1 MFNIG
6 GGEIIGLAVLGMILV
21 GPERMPSIAADAA
34 RYLNKLKKFA
44 QNATD
49 ELKENLGPGYEDLKV
64 TDLNPKKF
72 IKKTIGDAMEQ
83 VEEKP
88 AAKVR
93 SGFVMNLVDQITE
106 ALSKVN
112 DPELHKPITELGMV
126 ETITVSDGIAKLK
139 ILLTIVGCPMKD
151 RLQSD
156 ITNSL
161 SDLAEIKKVE
171 IEFGVMSEEQRNNVK
186 KIIRGGR
193 EKFIPFAQPDSL
205 TRVLGIASGKG
216 GVGKSSVTVNLAVA
230 AAKRGLK
237 VGILDA
243 DVYGHSVPRLM
254 GILDQR
260 PTAIDQTFIPVE
272 NYGVKVVSMEM
283 FKPERSDPVAYRG
296 PLLHRVLE
304 QLLSDAY
311 WGDLDLLLLD
321 LPPGTGDIAISLGQ
335 LIPTSEIVV
344 VTTPQIAAAEVAER
358 AGRIAHQMK
367 QPVLGVIENMSDT
380 SCGKCGEVI
389 SIFGSGGGE
398 ETAKRLSE
406 LVGADVPLLAKV
418 PFDSQVREGGDIGD
432 PAVLTNEKI
441 QNAFN
446 QILDKIIIRPRSL
459 VGVRLGVSN

>member
-1 MFNIG
+1 MSTNDLIRK
-6 GGEIIGLAVLGMILV
+6 ALGNVI
-21 GPERMPSIAADAA
+21 
-34 RYLNKLKKFA
+34 
-44 QNATD
+44 
-49 ELKENLGPGYEDLKV
+49 
-64 TDLNPKKF
+64 
-72 IKKTIGDAMEQ
+72 
-83 VEEKP
+83 
-88 AAKVR
+88 
-93 SGFVMNLVDQITE
+93 
-106 ALSKVN
+106 
-112 DPELHKPITELGMV
+112 DPELHKPLPELGMV
-126 ETITVSDGIAKLK
+126 ESVDFSAGVAKIG

-151 RLQSD
+151 RLKAD
-156 ITNSL
+156 ITKAL
-161 SDLAEIKKVE
+161 SE
-171 IEFGVMSEEQRNNVK
+171 IEEVKSIEVIFGVMNEEQRNNVK
-186 KIIRGGR
+186 KLIRGGR

-243 DVYGHSVPRLM
+243 DVYGHSIPRLM
-254 GILDQR
+254 GILDKR

-296 PLLHRVLE
+296 PLLHKVLE

-335 LIPTSEIVV
+335 LIPGSEIIV

-358 AGRIAHQMK
+358 AGRIAHQIK
-367 QPVLGVIENMSDT
+367 QPVIGVIENMSET
-380 SCGKCGEVI
+380 ISATTGEKI

-398 ETAKRLSE
+398 ETARRLSE

-418 PFDSQVREGGDIGD
+418 PFDTNIREGGDAGNPI
-432 PAVLTNEKI
+432 VLSDQKI
-441 QNAFN
+441 MDIFDA
-446 QILDKIIIRPRSL
+446 ILDRIIVRQKSL
-459 VGVRLGVSN
+459 VGVRLNVNT